1 MMNNS
6 YAPYGSQ
13 YYNQQYEQNL
23 QNIMRD
29 AQNKLNQLHNPPQ
42 PQQQVPITQNF
53 QLTPSSGLNG
63 IKYAED
69 IEEVKRQ
76 QVFGDTIFVNKEYS
90 SLWLKS
96 ATGDIKSY
104 ELIEIVEKD
113 EKDRKIDELMAKIES
128 LEKEIKNNEP
138 TSDDTNA
145 SEPNEDVKSKRAG
158 AKGTRK

>member
-1 MMNNS
+1 MNNS

-53 QLTPSSGLNG
+53 QLTPSSGLSG

-69 IEEVKRQ
+69 VEEVKRQ

-96 ATGDIKSY
+96 ATGDVKSY

-113 EKDRKIDELMAKIES
+113 DKDRKIDELMAKIDM
-128 LEKEIKNNEP
+128 LEKEIRDNEP
-138 TSDDTNA
+138 ASNDTNV
-145 SEPNEDVKSKRAG
+145 SEPNEDVKPKRAST
-158 AKGTRK
+158 KSSRK